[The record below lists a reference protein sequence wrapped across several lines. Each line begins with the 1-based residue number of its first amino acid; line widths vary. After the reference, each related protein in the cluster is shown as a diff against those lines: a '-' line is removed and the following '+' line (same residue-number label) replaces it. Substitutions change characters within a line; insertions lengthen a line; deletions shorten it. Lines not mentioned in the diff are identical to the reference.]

1 MNIIEIVLE
10 IEKLNDLRKKVIK
23 EERLGMI
30 KKIKGDIKKYG
41 ITRTELNTAFKKRK
55 VKVNKTV

>member
-1 MNIIEIVLE
+1 
-10 IEKLNDLRKKVIK
+10 
-23 EERLGMI
+23 MI